1 MHILKV
7 IKRLKRIFKDMSKTI
22 AELEKEI
29 GTIKDEPNQKEID
42 KQQADMLKAA
52 KDARDKK

>member
-1 MHILKV
+1 
-7 IKRLKRIFKDMSKTI
+7 MSKTI

-52 KDARDKK
+52 KDARDKKWMKIMDYQDVLGLW